1 MKSIR
6 LSIQGVIILLFI
18 SLLFTLSP
26 SVADQGGSILCRII
40 NQRKLLPCNHRP
52 NSPFLAYFADLAH
65 R

>member
-1 MKSIR
+1 MAGCIYITRSQYREKKEEHK
-6 LSIQGVIILLFI
+6 GILRWGG
-18 SLLFTLSP
+18 
-26 SVADQGGSILCRII
+26 DQGGSILCRII